1 MGLLQT
7 PGRLIHVRS
16 VDGEALCAVA
26 QHCPGGANG
35 GDNACVSGER
45 QSSLGSRNSSKTQ
58 RPALVCAGRAGLR
71 IESSTTELRWR
82 RFLT

>member
-1 MGLLQT
+1 MGLLKT

-45 QSSLGSRNSSKTQ
+45 QSSRFAQLLENTTASAEERW
-58 RPALVCAGRAGLR
+58 PCR
-71 IESSTTELRWR
+71 ITNRELYH
-82 RFLT
+82 